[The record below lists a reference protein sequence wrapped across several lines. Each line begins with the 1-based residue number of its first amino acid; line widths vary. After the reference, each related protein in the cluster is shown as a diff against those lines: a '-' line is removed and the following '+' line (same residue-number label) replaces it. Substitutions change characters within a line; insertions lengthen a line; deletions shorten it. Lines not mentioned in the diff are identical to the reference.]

1 MFSYDSNFEPARR
14 ALMLLLLDRGAVRTI
29 VYGGSLQL
37 RKVVTALAKLP
48 GKNGRKVFN
57 ANSLI

>member
-14 ALMLLLLDRGAVRTI
+14 AHMLSFLDPSATRII

-37 RKVVTALAKLP
+37 RKVVTALTKLP
-48 GKNGRKVFN
+48 GKNGRKVFI
-57 ANSLI
+57 ANSSI

>member
-1 MFSYDSNFEPARR
+1 
-14 ALMLLLLDRGAVRTI
+14 MLLFLDRGAVRTI

-48 GKNGRKVFN
+48 GKNGRKVFI